1 MTLRV
6 YIIDEHPQVR
16 KNLVRRLSAS
26 KGIVVIG
33 ESGDVPVALEEILSL
48 EPDVVLLEVKMK
60 RADGVDVCSRI
71 ARINDRI
78 KVAVLTSYIDA
89 DEFRRTRQAG
99 AAAYL
104 LKGLDVAGLAREL
117 RTLVAGKVAPSVAGS
132 VAGSVDGNVGL
143 ACKVG

>member
-1 MTLRV
+1 MADMTLRI

-26 KGIVVIG
+26 EGIAVIG
-33 ESGDVPVALEEILSL
+33 ESGDAPVALEEITAL

-60 RADGVDVCSRI
+60 RVDGVDVCSQI
-71 ARINDRI
+71 SGINDRI
-78 KVAVLTSYIDA
+78 KVVVLTSYIDS

-99 AAAYL
+99 ALAYL

-117 RTLVAGKVAPSVAGS
+117 RKLVYGR
-132 VAGSVDGNVGL
+132 VGL
-143 ACKVG
+143 LCKAG

>member
-33 ESGDVPVALEEILSL
+33 QSGDAPVALEEIESL

-60 RADGVDVCSRI
+60 RADGVDVCYQIS
-71 ARINDRI
+71 RINDRI
-78 KVAVLTSYIDA
+78 KVVVLTSYIDA
-89 DEFRRTRQAG
+89 DEFRRTRRAG
-99 AAAYL
+99 ASAYL

-117 RTLVAGKVAPSVAGS
+117 RMLVAGS
-132 VAGSVDGNVGL
+132 VARNVDGSVGL
-143 ACKVG
+143 ACKAG